1 VCREVRVRSG
11 ARQGAAK
18 AEGSKAMNVSA
29 RRIVRFAAIAINLVA
44 FLLEMNLEIQPRLHP
59 QLHVD
64 WTWWS
69 RIEELAPLLA
79 LVALMWPGVRR
90 KS

>member
-1 VCREVRVRSG
+1 
-11 ARQGAAK
+11 
-18 AEGSKAMNVSA
+18 VSA
-29 RRIVRFAAIAINLVA
+29 RLRTLFRFAAIALNLIA

-69 RIEELAPLLA
+69 RVEELAPLLA
-79 LVALMWPGVRR
+79 LVALLWPKTKGR
-90 KS
+90 SA